1 MGMGS
6 LPEANIEGDEG
17 AIFAEIN
24 ITPLTDIFL
33 LLMIIFIVSGSAAVE
48 KANSE
53 KIAEQSSGLKV
64 DLPSGETQEIDAGQ
78 TSLMVSIDVNGN
90 IAANG
95 RELTF
100 EELQLLFEQT
110 YIDDKNTQIVLRA
123 DSGVAHGSVVQ
134 IMESAKK
141 SGLIQLGIATKN

>member
-6 LPEANIEGDEG
+6 LPEANIDGDEG

-48 KANSE
+48 KAKEE
-53 KIAEQSSGLKV
+53 KLADESAGLKV
-64 DLPSGETQEIDAGQ
+64 NLPSGETQEIDAGEE
-78 TSLMVSIDVNGN
+78 SLMVAIDAEGQ

-95 RELTF
+95 
-100 EELQLLFEQT
+100 LQLSFEQLSLMFEQT
-110 YIDDKNTQIVLRA
+110 YIDNKNTQVILRA
-123 DSGVAHGSVVQ
+123 DSGVAHGSVVK

-141 SGLIQLGIATKN
+141 SGLTQLGIATKN